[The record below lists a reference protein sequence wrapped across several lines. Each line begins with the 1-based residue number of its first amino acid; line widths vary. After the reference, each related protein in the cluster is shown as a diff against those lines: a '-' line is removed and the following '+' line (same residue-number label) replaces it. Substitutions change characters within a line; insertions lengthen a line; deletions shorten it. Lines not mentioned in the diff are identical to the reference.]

1 MCVRQ
6 NLVFRAI
13 FESVSDDKYFLRAV
27 FSFSSPCTSGF
38 NDSGKITRC
47 YFENDVEG
55 VGDSNGD
62 SVDIKGV
69 GGNGKATWESAMGAM
84 NAIIE
89 PCDIKYKYDEGS
101 SDIPFVLIP
110 TIEL

>member
-1 MCVRQ
+1 
-6 NLVFRAI
+6 
-13 FESVSDDKYFLRAV
+13 
-27 FSFSSPCTSGF
+27 
-38 NDSGKITRC
+38 
-47 YFENDVEG
+47 
-55 VGDSNGD
+55 
-62 SVDIKGV
+62 
-69 GGNGKATWESAMGAM
+69 MGAM